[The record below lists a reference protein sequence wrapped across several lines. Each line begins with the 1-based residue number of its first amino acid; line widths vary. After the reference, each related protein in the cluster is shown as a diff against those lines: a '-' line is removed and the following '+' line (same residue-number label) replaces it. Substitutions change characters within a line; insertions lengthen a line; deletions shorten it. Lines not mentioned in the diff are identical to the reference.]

1 MPRKNMKSALSAS
14 LQAEDEAVK
23 NRFEAADR
31 ALATSQRA
39 VAPSVEQSQSPSNR
53 VVRDSFTLPTDD
65 YELIAAIRQRCLDAA
80 VSVTK
85 SEVIRAGLQALMAMS
100 DARLLKQ
107 VSNVEKVKPGRPGKK
122 DNQKKKN
129 EK

>member
-31 ALATSQRA
+31 VLATSQRTQTNSTS
-39 VAPSVEQSQSPSNR
+39 APAKQHQSSSNR
-53 VVRDSFTLPTDD
+53 VIRDSFTLPIDD
-65 YELIAAIRQRCLDAA
+65 YELIAAIRERCLDAS

-85 SEVIRAGLQALMAMS
+85 SEVIRAGLQALMAMP
-100 DARLLKQ
+100 DTKLLKQ
-107 VSNVEKVKPGRPGKK
+107 VNNVEKIKPGRPGRK
-122 DNQKKKN
+122 DK
-129 EK
+129 